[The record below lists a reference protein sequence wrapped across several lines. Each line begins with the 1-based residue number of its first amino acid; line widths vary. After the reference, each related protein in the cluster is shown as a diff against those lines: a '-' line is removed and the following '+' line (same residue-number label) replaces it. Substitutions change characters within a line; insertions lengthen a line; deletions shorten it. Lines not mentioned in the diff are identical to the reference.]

1 MEVRPLTLADSHQ
14 IASWRYPGRYGTYDV
29 DELVTA
35 ERGFWAV
42 YDEGQLVGY
51 CCFGDEARVPG
62 VIEEPGILDVGYG
75 MKPDLM
81 GRGFGRDFIRS
92 ILEFGAGEFGPRR
105 WRLLILDWNAR
116 SLAAARSVGFDEEG
130 TIRSTEGVFVVMT
143 GTTDESAPSR
153 E

>member
-1 MEVRPLTLADSHQ
+1 MEVLPLTLADSRQ
-14 IASWRYPGRYGTYDV
+14 IASWHYPGRYATYDV
-29 DELVTA
+29 DEMVTA

-42 YDEGQLVGY
+42 YHEGQLVGY

-62 VIEEPGILDVGYG
+62 VVEEPGVLDVGYG

-81 GRGFGRDFIRS
+81 GLGLGRDFIGS
-92 ILEFGAGEFGPRR
+92 ILEFGAGEFNPRR
-105 WRLLILDWNAR
+105 FRLLILDWNAR

-130 TIRSTEGVFVVMT
+130 IVRSTEGMFVVMT
-143 GTTDESAPSR
+143 SAMDESPPSH

>member
-1 MEVRPLTLADSHQ
+1 MVFGGALHRQSGAICLSDGRLGRCRARIQRLCGSRVRPL
-14 IASWRYPGRYGTYDV
+14 
-29 DELVTA
+29 
-35 ERGFWAV
+35 
-42 YDEGQLVGY
+42 
-51 CCFGDEARVPG
+51 
-62 VIEEPGILDVGYG
+62 
-75 MKPDLM
+75 
-81 GRGFGRDFIRS
+81 RDFIRS

-143 GTTDESAPSR
+143 GTMDESAPSR